1 MKVFKVDNLVII
13 QHKEYYYSNEVLYF
27 DSLINKVGLYNSLK
41 REISTW
47 KVSEEPPIPLGI
59 TDPPLVSQEIWAA
72 GVTYYR
78 SREARMNESED
89 SGGSKFYDM
98 VYYADRPELFFKG
111 TLHSCVGHGGNVA
124 IRRDSAWNVPEPEL
138 SLFISSS
145 KTIEGYTI
153 GNDMSSRSIEGE
165 NPLYLPQAK
174 VYDRS
179 ASLGPCLHVTDKP
192 ISSNTKI
199 EITIT
204 SGQGSVLYE
213 NQVEISKI
221 KRSFN
226 ELVDYLFLDHTFP
239 KGVYLM
245 TGTCMVPDTNFTLNL
260 GDLVTIKIDGIGT
273 LRNIVTHN

>member
-1 MKVFKVDNLVII
+1 MII
-13 QHKEYYYSNEVLYF
+13 QHKEYYYSNEVLHF
-27 DSLINKVGLYNSLK
+27 DSLINKVGLYNSLQ

-89 SGGSKFYDM
+89 SGGVQILRYGIIMQID
-98 VYYADRPELFFKG
+98 PNCFFKG

-245 TGTCMVPDTNFTLNL
+245 TGTCMVSRYKFYAEFRL
-260 GDLVTIKIDGIGT
+260 I
-273 LRNIVTHN
+273 